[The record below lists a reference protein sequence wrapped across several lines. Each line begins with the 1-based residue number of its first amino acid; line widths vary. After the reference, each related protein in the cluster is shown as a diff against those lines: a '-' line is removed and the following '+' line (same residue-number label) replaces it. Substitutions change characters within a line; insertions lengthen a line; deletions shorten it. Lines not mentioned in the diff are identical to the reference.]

1 MLTSSQGTLEYTC
14 KCASNDSAPALQYYA
29 NSMPSNICFELFNRC
44 NEENIGQAEAQKACI
59 TNIQDLCGTQSAA
72 KAPGSD
78 DSDGSGGSVTAPSST
93 SGPQATGEDGGD
105 ATSSTMSGFAAP
117 TKAPGQGIAAAAAAL
132 GAFAYVI

>member
-44 NEENIGQAEAQKACI
+44 NEENIGQAEAQEACI
-59 TNIQDLCGTQSAA
+59 TNIQDLCGTQPAA

-93 SGPQATGEDGGD
+93 
-105 ATSSTMSGFAAP
+105 SGFAAP